1 MVCVRMQTKPTT
13 PMSWCSAV
21 VFGTGFAVSMAAT
34 VGFGCNSRA
43 TASDPL
49 NEPRPEQKSREF
61 ESCSSTPSCA
71 PELACFDQVCRR
83 TARSVVG
90 DYYAALGSRAFARGD
105 ADAAVAA
112 YTESLSRYDADKV
125 PLPPEVD
132 CAYGAALAQN
142 KVRKEQTELAARVL
156 HRCVLSVPVG
166 ASLRQ
171 RALSDLASLAD
182 AGLEP
187 STLAKSQPADLY
199 LTRAPLTTRS
209 TTSVA
214 ITAVPTPSGRS
225 FPTVLETLNSD
236 TTKGALLNCWSTYS
250 AATKRDSLTIE
261 LGAKARYI
269 EPEYI
274 EDAARFVIAL
284 DGAVGVGASA
294 EVAAD
299 ACVRTALDAAGKRV
313 TGLKEAFA
321 TKFIVKFQ

>member
-1 MVCVRMQTKPTT
+1 MVQLRMRTKTAT
-13 PMSWCSAV
+13 PMSWCTAV
-21 VFGTGFAVSMAAT
+21 VFGTGVALSLAAST
-34 VGFGCNSRA
+34 GLGCNSRA

-61 ESCSSTPSCA
+61 ESCSSTPNCA
-71 PELACFDQVCRR
+71 PDLACFDQVCRR

-90 DYYAALGSRAFARGD
+90 DYYAALGARAYARGD

-112 YTESLSRYDADKV
+112 YTEALSRYDADKV

-156 HRCVLSVPVG
+156 HRCVLSLPVG

-182 AGLEP
+182 DGLEP

-199 LTRAPLTTRS
+199 LTRAPITASS
-209 TTSVA
+209 TMSVVV
-214 ITAVPTPSGRS
+214 TAVPLPTGRS

-236 TTKGALLNCWSTYS
+236 TTKSALLNCWSTYS
-250 AATKRDSLTIE
+250 TTTKRDSLTIE

-284 DGAVGVGASA
+284 DGAVGAGASA

-299 ACVRTALDAAGKRV
+299 ACVRTVIDAAGKRV
-313 TGLKEAFA
+313 TGLKETFV
-321 TKFIVKFQ
+321 TKFVVKFQ

>member
-1 MVCVRMQTKPTT
+1 MHTT
-13 PMSWCSAV
+13 PTSSMFLHGLVGALGLAVAV
-21 VFGTGFAVSMAAT
+21 V
-34 VGFGCNSRA
+34 GCNSRA

-61 ESCSSTPSCA
+61 ESCASTPNCA

-90 DYYAALGSRAFARGD
+90 DYYAALGARAFSRGD
-105 ADAAVAA
+105 ADSAVAA
-112 YTESLSRYDADKV
+112 YTEALSRYDADKV

-142 KVRKEQTELAARVL
+142 KARKEQTELAARVL

-166 ASLRQ
+166 ANLRQ

-187 STLAKSQPADLY
+187 STLAKNAPADLY
-199 LTRAPLTTRS
+199 LTRAPVVAKGS
-209 TTSVA
+209 ASVNV
-214 ITAVPTPSGRS
+214 TAAPMPTGRS
-225 FPTVLETLNSD
+225 FATVLETLNSD
-236 TTKGALLNCWSTYS
+236 NTKSALMNCWSSYS
-250 AATKRDSLTIE
+250 TATKRDALTIE
-261 LGAKARYI
+261 VGAKARYI

-274 EDAARFVIAL
+274 EDPARFVIAL
-284 DGAVGVGASA
+284 DGAPGVGASA

-299 ACVRTALDAAGKRV
+299 ACVRTALDAAAKRV
-313 TGLKEAFA
+313 TGVKETFT
-321 TKFIVKFQ
+321 TKFVVKFQ

>member
-1 MVCVRMQTKPTT
+1 
-13 PMSWCSAV
+13 MSWYAAV
-21 VFGTGFAVSMAAT
+21 VVGTGFAISLAPASL
-34 VGFGCNSRA
+34 GCNSRA

-61 ESCSSTPSCA
+61 ESCSSTPECA

-83 TARSVVG
+83 TSRSVVG
-90 DYYAALGSRAFARGD
+90 DYYAALGARAFARGD

-112 YTESLSRYDADKV
+112 YTESLSRYDADKE

-142 KVRKEQTELAARVL
+142 KARKEQAELAARVL

-171 RALSDLASLAD
+171 RALSDLAALAD

-199 LTRAPLTTRS
+199 LTRAPIAARS

-214 ITAVPTPSGRS
+214 ITAVPLPTGRS
-225 FPTVLETLNSD
+225 FSTVLETLNSD
-236 TTKGALLNCWSTYS
+236 TTKGALLNCWTTYT

-261 LGAKARYI
+261 LGAKARYV

-284 DGAVGVGASA
+284 DGTGGVGASA

-313 TGLKEAFA
+313 SGLKEAFV